1 MNEQVSRKSAA
12 PFETFSTLFALKNL
26 LRAVDCPAIVMKMM
40 MNILPVAAGGEI
52 YANALIE
59 KEKDDLTEGDQ
70 GESRGDTMKK
80 KMMNISSNKKKI

>member
-1 MNEQVSRKSAA
+1 
-12 PFETFSTLFALKNL
+12 
-26 LRAVDCPAIVMKMM
+26 MKMM
-40 MNILPVAAGGEI
+40 MNILGAGRRRGEI

>member
-1 MNEQVSRKSAA
+1 
-12 PFETFSTLFALKNL
+12 
-26 LRAVDCPAIVMKMM
+26 
-40 MNILPVAAGGEI
+40 MNILGGGGGRGEI

-80 KMMNISSNKKKI
+80 KVMLSGPATDVAYSPDGKYLVSSDANRKGMYT

>member
-1 MNEQVSRKSAA
+1 M
-12 PFETFSTLFALKNL
+12 LWIAL
-26 LRAVDCPAIVMKMM
+26 DFVMKMM
-40 MNILPVAAGGEI
+40 MNILEVGGRGEI

-80 KMMNISSNKKKI
+80 KMMIFVFEWQKKS